1 MRTGTGWDDAGDG
14 FAHLSQENPDLLK
27 LMASIAKV
35 RAPGARLGTPRRL
48 TCALRSPLQTPI
60 NGTYPLTAEV
70 LDGVNVWLLGYIAD
84 SSGMTVSYETVFLP
98 DSLFYSGNRTAQM
111 VYLFD
116 TLGYDCIVSNTIIR
130 GERLAFADFLMP
142 NEQFGL
148 SVFTRLQP
156 AQDFPVLQMLFAW
169 TEPCAPRRSKALAPH

>member
-35 RAPGARLGTPRRL
+35 RAPGVRLGTPRRL

-70 LDGVNVWLLGYIAD
+70 LDGVNV
-84 SSGMTVSYETVFLP
+84 
-98 DSLFYSGNRTAQM
+98 
-111 VYLFD
+111 
-116 TLGYDCIVSNTIIR
+116 
-130 GERLAFADFLMP
+130 
-142 NEQFGL
+142 
-148 SVFTRLQP
+148 
-156 AQDFPVLQMLFAW
+156 
-169 TEPCAPRRSKALAPH
+169 